1 MSATSVNFRYD
12 TRAGTHT
19 VASHFYSSSLSPSI
33 FFFSFFLLL
42 LLPSPYS
49 PSPSPFSPFP
59 SPSPPSSV
67 SFFHLL
73 LQEDKS
79 EEAAMNEEGHGA
91 EDKDADDKHAAD
103 SASTELAEMAAV
115 HAVTRSSAVQVRLLH
130 I

>member
-1 MSATSVNFRYD
+1 MIPHAE
-12 TRAGTHT
+12 THT
-19 VASHFYSSSLSPSI
+19 VASHYYSPFLLLRPSFSSPSSI
-33 FFFSFFLLL
+33 FSFFLPLFLLL
-42 LLPSPYS
+42 LLPSS
-49 PSPSPFSPFP
+49 PSSF
-59 SPSPPSSV
+59 

-115 HAVTRSSAVQVRLLH
+115 QAVTRSTAVQVRLLY